1 MATESGELDPE
12 RAHGILQNRRRRRV
26 IEHIN
31 KVRGEVTVRDLAEKI
46 AEKESTDASTQGDLR
61 RSVYNSLHQHH
72 LPKLDEANVIE
83 YDKDRKTV
91 DILDNA
97 RPVSLY
103 MELRTPIGITWTEY
117 YRSLAAMGLM
127 LVVAH
132 EIGTPLISEVPGLV
146 IPVVFLAIV
155 VISTGYQLW
164 SHRWIYLRHLFG

>member
-1 MATESGELDPE
+1 MATGSHELDAE
-12 RAHGILQNRRRRRV
+12 VAHGILQNRRRRRV
-26 IEHIN
+26 IEQIN
-31 KVRGEVTVRDLAEKI
+31 RVRGEVTVRDLAERI
-46 AEKESTDASTQGDLR
+46 AEEEATDPSNQSDVR

-91 DILDNA
+91 EIENA

-103 MELRTPIGITWTEY
+103 MEFRTPLGITWTEL
-117 YRSLAAMGLM
+117 YRSVAALGLI

-132 EIGTPLISEVPGLV
+132 DASLPLISELPGVL
-146 IPVVFLAIV
+146 IPVVFLTILM
-155 VISTGYQLW
+155 ISTGYQLW